1 MKLGH
6 ENQPNKTIMATSEIP
21 TLALWRKFM
30 ESYSIFQFLPDSE
43 TFRFWNLAEYD
54 IVCFI
59 SNVTNFY
66 FTSTENRTLKSYHWS
81 FTVALKWKIVK
92 NHFSVECLLKFKKK
106 KKKKKKNY
114 ADARKSG
121 MSWHLCKCFPK
132 LNMSLLS
139 F

>member
-30 ESYSIFQFLPDSE
+30 ESHSIFQFLPDSE

-106 KKKKKKNY
+106 KNY